1 MCVFLCTRIQAQ
13 AYGCK
18 HASVHMGSDDNLRC
32 LSSPSTLC
40 EIGFVILLHIP
51 GHQAHQF
58 PSSHRS
64 AEVATDC
71 APWLAFVGLGDLN
84 LGHLSGK
91 YFDPLSCLTQ
101 LSDRV
106 SVCAY
111 VHVHKITCTHNLCTQ
126 ISKYLS
132 PVLNTTNSH

>member
-1 MCVFLCTRIQAQ
+1 MFLCTRIQAQ
-13 AYGCK
+13 EYGCK

-40 EIGFVILLHIP
+40 EIGFVILLHTP
-51 GHQAHQF
+51 GHQAHEF
-58 PSSHRS
+58 PGILSPHRS
-64 AEVATDC
+64 AEVATVC
-71 APWLAFVGLGDLN
+71 APWLAFVGSGDLN

-91 YFDPLSCLTQ
+91 YFDSLSCLTQ

-111 VHVHKITCTHNLCTQ
+111 VRAHTITCTRNLCTQ
-126 ISKYLS
+126 KASISHLY
-132 PVLNTTNSH
+132 

>member
-1 MCVFLCTRIQAQ
+1 MCLFLCAHIQAQ

-18 HASVHMGSDDNLRC
+18 HASVHMGSYDNLRC

-40 EIGFVILLHIP
+40 EIGFVILSHIS
-51 GHQAHQF
+51 GHQAHEF
-58 PSSHRS
+58 PGIPSPHRS
-64 AEVATDC
+64 AEVATVC
-71 APWLAFVGLGDLN
+71 ALCLAFVGSGDLN

-106 SVCAY
+106 SVFAY
-111 VHVHKITCTHNLCTQ
+111 VHAHTITCTHNLCTQ
-126 ISKYLS
+126 ISI
-132 PVLNTTNSH
+132 SHLY